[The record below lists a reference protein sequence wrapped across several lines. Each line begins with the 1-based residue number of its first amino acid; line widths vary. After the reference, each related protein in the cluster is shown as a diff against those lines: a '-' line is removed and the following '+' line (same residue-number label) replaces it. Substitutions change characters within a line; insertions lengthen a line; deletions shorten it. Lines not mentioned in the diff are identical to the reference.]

1 MLICKA
7 IVLAFHQSRESS
19 CHPYFIVTEQHCSK
33 GERGKSHN
41 KAKLAEVFQD
51 FWQALSEFYFEN
63 GDLRDNKFMHPRVF
77 DGADF
82 IGDHEKTVFFF
93 IT

>member
-1 MLICKA
+1 MPLLISTDRIAEKCVIIKKG
-7 IVLAFHQSRESS
+7 
-19 CHPYFIVTEQHCSK
+19 PKCSK
-33 GERGKSHN
+33 
-41 KAKLAEVFQD
+41 D

-63 GDLRDNKFMHPRVF
+63 DDLRDNKFMHPRVF